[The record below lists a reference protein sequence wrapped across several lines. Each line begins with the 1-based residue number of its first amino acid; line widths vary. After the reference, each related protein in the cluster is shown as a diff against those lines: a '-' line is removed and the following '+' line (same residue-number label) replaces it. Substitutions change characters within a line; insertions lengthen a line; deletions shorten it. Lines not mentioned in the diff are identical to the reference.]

1 MIREEI
7 HGMLFASPRP
17 GYDFG
22 HNRAVV
28 LNEVKEWISKAK
40 TLGVRSVIC
49 LLDKRHLSL
58 YASVPGGLLR
68 GYQAAG
74 LNVAHV
80 PVKDHEAPP
89 LTTLELARVTE
100 AFERLPKPVVI
111 HCSAGI
117 DRTGAAVKHLKRSG
131 TSASG

>member
-7 HGMLFASPRP
+7 TGMLFSSPRP

-22 HNRAVV
+22 RNRAVA
-28 LNEVKEWISKAK
+28 LNEVEEWTSKAK

-49 LLDKRHLSL
+49 LLDERHLSL

-100 AFERLPKPVVI
+100 AYERLPKPVVI

-117 DRTGAAVKHLKRSG
+117 DRTGAAVEHLKRVVRV
-131 TSASG
+131 APR